1 MQSSLPVSAYRKK
14 NFAPNQKYRSRS
26 TLHRRG
32 SVWAQKTVVDKVEDE
47 RQEIYLAEA
56 RRLDKKI
63 SWQKQ

>member
-1 MQSSLPVSAYRKK
+1 
-14 NFAPNQKYRSRS
+14 
-26 TLHRRG
+26 
-32 SVWAQKTVVDKVEDE
+32 VDKVEDE